1 MLAASCDENA
11 IVLDPMGGAGTVAMV
26 ALQMGFRA
34 ITIDL
39 NPDYTEEAR
48 HRILQRPVTD
58 RGRRRR

>member
-1 MLAASCDENA
+1 
-11 IVLDPMGGAGTVAMV
+11 MGGAGTVAMV

-48 HRILQRPVTD
+48 ERISNAPTQIEADDGDDQIDSTPMAAE
-58 RGRRRR
+58 